1 MNRDVILSGGAR
13 LQEFLD
19 GLPIEAQWLAGH
31 HIVWQTG
38 QQNGPDG
45 VGLDDHTHCS
55 ALAAAIALDL
65 DIYILRPPH
74 HSQQL
79 LSNAQMDWLGGAG
92 TFSGPT
98 AEGSKWRALGSSGGV
113 GVLDSAVAAANTGK
127 LVVAGYRQPPLT
139 DPVTGQTVNK
149 SGHVVIV
156 RPQDT
161 TISAEKGPL
170 VTMAGDRNWRS
181 IHMSS
186 AFQSHP
192 AAWPDEI
199 MLYVHDTDLEV
210 DVPSAVGA
218 GCMRSL
224 PAANKGASSL

>member
-13 LQEFLD
+13 LKEFLD

-38 QQNGPDG
+38 QQNGPDS
-45 VGLDDHTHCS
+45 VGPDDHTHCS

-65 DIYILRPPH
+65 DIYLLRPPH

-79 LSNAQMDWLGGAG
+79 LSNAQMDWLGGTG

-98 AEGSKWRALGSSGGV
+98 ATDSEWRALGSSGGV

-127 LVVAGYRQPPLT
+127 LVVAGYRQPPVA

-156 RPQDT
+156 RPQDG
-161 TISAEKGPL
+161 TISAERARLLRWPG
-170 VTMAGDRNWRS
+170 TGIGD
-181 IHMSS
+181 
-186 AFQSHP
+186 Q
-192 AAWPDEI
+192 
-199 MLYVHDTDLEV
+199 YT
-210 DVPSAVGA
+210 
-218 GCMRSL
+218 
-224 PAANKGASSL
+224 